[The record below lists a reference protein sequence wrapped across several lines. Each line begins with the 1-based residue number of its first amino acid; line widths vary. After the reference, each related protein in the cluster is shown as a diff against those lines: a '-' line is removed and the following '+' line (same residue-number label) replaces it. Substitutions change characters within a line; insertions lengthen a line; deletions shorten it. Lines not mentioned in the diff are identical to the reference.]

1 MKRIFVLLFIGSFG
15 MSTSLLAQEAKEAPR
30 VPPAGSPQA
39 EMLELAK
46 ASQNPV
52 ADMNTV
58 PIQFNWFTGGGLGN
72 QTLSQTLIQPVLPLP
87 LNKDFN
93 IVSRTVVPVMSIP
106 TNNGDKLKGIADIQE
121 QIFLSPSHSK
131 GLIWGFGPILSLPT
145 ATVSALATGQF
156 AAGPNAVLLA
166 MPGKFVVGAVINQMW
181 RIGGSSTTTPINQFY
196 TQPFIN
202 YNFKLGWSVS
212 FAPAITANWSAP
224 TGQQWTVPIGAGISK
239 ITLIGKQPFNLSFQ
253 YYHNVE
259 RPDNAGADQ
268 VRMLVALLFPKG
280 M

>member
-1 MKRIFVLLFIGSFG
+1 MKRISVLLGIL
-15 MSTSLLAQEAKEAPR
+15 MLMRVNPLMAQEKE
-30 VPPAGSPQA
+30 PPKMPPPGSAAAQ
-39 EMLELAK
+39 MLELAK

-58 PIQFNWFTGGGLGN
+58 PVQFNWFSGGGLGN

-87 LNKDFN
+87 INKDFN
-93 IVSRTVVPVMSIP
+93 VVSRTVVPVMSVP
-106 TNNGDKLKGIADIQE
+106 TSNGEKLKGIADIQE
-121 QIFLSPSHSK
+121 QIFFSPSHAR
-131 GLIWGFGPILSLPT
+131 GLIWGFGPIFSLPT
-145 ATVSALATGQF
+145 STVSVLATGQF
-156 AAGPNAVLLA
+156 ALGPNAVLLA

-181 RIGGSSTTTPINQFY
+181 RIGGSTTTTAINQFY

-224 TGQQWTVPIGAGISK
+224 SGQQWTVPLGAGVSK
-239 ITLIGKQPFNLSFQ
+239 ITVVGKQPINLSFQ

-268 VRMLVALLFPKG
+268 VRMVVAFLFPRA

>member
-1 MKRIFVLLFIGSFG
+1 MLRIVSMFFILTLVVSNTLF
-15 MSTSLLAQEAKEAPR
+15 AQETKEPPKA
-30 VPPAGSPQA
+30 PPAGSPQA
-39 EMLELAK
+39 EMMALAK

-58 PIQFNWFTGGGLGN
+58 PIQFNWFSGGGLGN

-93 IVSRTVVPVMSIP
+93 IVSRTVVPVMSVP
-106 TNNGDKLKGIADIQE
+106 TAGGDKLKGIADIQE

-145 ATVSALATGQF
+145 ATVSVLATGQF
-156 AAGPNAVLLA
+156 AVGPNAVLLA

-224 TGQQWTVPIGAGISK
+224 SGQQWTVPLGAGVSK

-253 YYHNVE
+253 YYHNAV

-268 VRMLVALLFPKG
+268 VRMVVALLFPR
-280 M
+280 